1 MRHAE
6 RSSPPSK
13 DAPLSGLL
21 RAERDSAAKGAAD
34 SVRSDSAKTDSTAQL
49 ATGGPISRLM
59 MGGQMPG
66 QFLFERTHYE
76 ALRSFL
82 QDSAVL
88 AVIPPGKVLRF
99 GNDSTVVANK
109 TYRFLYMLDER
120 PIITG
125 EYLIDAK
132 PNQTPTRHGS

>member
-1 MRHAE
+1 
-6 RSSPPSK
+6 
-13 DAPLSGLL
+13 
-21 RAERDSAAKGAAD
+21 
-34 SVRSDSAKTDSTAQL
+34 
-49 ATGGPISRLM
+49 

-66 QFLFERTHYE
+66 QFLFERTHFD
-76 ALRSFL
+76 ALKLFL
-82 QDSAVL
+82 QDSAVQ
-88 AVIPPGKVLRF
+88 AVLPPGKVIRF

-132 PNQTPTRHGS
+132 PNQTPIEGTVVGVGVRGLSTTKASAGE